1 MATSAEFAKQAIFA
15 ASAFRFGR
23 VLLRVSDWQ
32 GRDLP
37 RPPVWA
43 RGLDLFAV
51 TLLAV
56 ACIAAIVGGI
66 RFRIAFIR
74 VSLTSPLR
82 IVGAAVAVAVVRHLL
97 APRIPIYRDLP
108 IRFREWRRATLVDD
122 VDVRAPTPMPVRFA
136 VALIGIFIVLALI
149 MTYPLVTRM
158 SDGLSDPGDPLLNTW
173 ALQWVA
179 HQLIT
184 SPAHLFD
191 GNIFARESAWRF

>member
-1 MATSAEFAKQAIFA
+1 MTMNAEFARQAI
-15 ASAFRFGR
+15 SRPR
-23 VLLRVSDWQ
+23 RSSSVQVLLRVSDS
-32 GRDLP
+32 RDRDVP

-43 RGLDLFAV
+43 RWLDLFAV

-82 IVGAAVAVAVVRHLL
+82 IVAAAVAVAVVRHLL

-122 VDVRAPTPMPVRFA
+122 VDVRAPTPMPRATCSRPDRHFHRAGADHDVSVGHADERRSF
-136 VALIGIFIVLALI
+136 
-149 MTYPLVTRM
+149 R
-158 SDGLSDPGDPLLNTW
+158 S
-173 ALQWVA
+173 
-179 HQLIT
+179 
-184 SPAHLFD
+184 
-191 GNIFARESAWRF
+191 R